1 MLWLLQT
8 ETTREG
14 QRLFPQ
20 QAEASSRQFNR
31 IVGSAAAEEGMA
43 VVDAYNMSIGAA
55 RSDYVH
61 SLSHLVL
68 ARRMDQWPLVEQDL
82 ALTEGAGR
90 DQVTAQLGAVAH
102 LEARLLRQAVAF
114 GVRRS
119 EVPLR
124 ATVRTRGELQLYRK
138 GVDDGASVRDHPGAT
153 RQQ

>member
-68 ARRMDQWPLVEQDL
+68 EISQLLLQWMALLLPESEAQGGAPASAARPQ
-82 ALTEGAGR
+82 
-90 DQVTAQLGAVAH
+90 
-102 LEARLLRQAVAF
+102 ARQ
-114 GVRRS
+114 
-119 EVPLR
+119 
-124 ATVRTRGELQLYRK
+124 
-138 GVDDGASVRDHPGAT
+138 
-153 RQQ
+153 

>member
-68 ARRMDQWPLVEQDL
+68 EISQLLLQWLGDDPQVSWSSCCCCCVE
-82 ALTEGAGR
+82 G
-90 DQVTAQLGAVAH
+90 
-102 LEARLLRQAVAF
+102 
-114 GVRRS
+114 
-119 EVPLR
+119 
-124 ATVRTRGELQLYRK
+124 
-138 GVDDGASVRDHPGAT
+138 
-153 RQQ
+153 